1 MPRKK
6 TELFDFLDAPGV
18 KILKNLRKEGSL
30 KYSDLLNLSGISK
43 GNFNVRINAF
53 LKKFH
58 LVEIEYDYQSRR
70 PLYKL
75 TPLGLKVLEKLEE
88 IEKIYEEEMKKVPPK
103 EPEEFLK
110 GEEE

>member
-1 MPRKK
+1 M
-6 TELFDFLDAPGV
+6 L
-18 KILKNLRKEGSL
+18 SL
-30 KYSDLLNLSGISK
+30 SRVSK

-70 PLYKL
+70 PLYEL
-75 TPLGLKVLEKLEE
+75 TPLGLKILEKLEE
-88 IEKIYEEEMKKVPPK
+88 IEQIYQEEMKKVPPK

-110 GEEE
+110 KGEE